1 MSWITRLF
9 LRRQLNAELSEEI
22 RAHIDEK
29 VEELVASGM
38 SRKDAVAAARRQFG
52 NVTLVEEDGR
62 AVWRLATVDS
72 FLMDIRLGLR
82 ALRKNAG
89 FTIVAVVTLALGIG
103 ATTAMYSVTYAT
115 LIAPMPYPKP
125 DQLVMVWS
133 QLHHRRIW
141 NASAADYLDW
151 KSQSTVFQDL
161 NASSA
166 QSATFNL
173 ATSGHPIYVR
183 RAMVTPGFYQMMG
196 ISFLLGRNFLPEEG
210 TAGRDHVVILT
221 HKLWKTLGAD
231 DSIVGKQL
239 RLNGELYTVVGVAA
253 PGPLDRIQLDLVV
266 PLVFKPDQLNHA
278 YHWLFVMGRLKPGVT
293 LAEAQA
299 EMSVIARRVARE
311 NPKTNKDLEVSVED
325 LHNDFLPAETKTTLW
340 LLLGAV
346 GFVLCIACVNV
357 ANLQLA
363 RSTVRQREVAVRVSL
378 GASRGRIF
386 GQFLIESLMLALMGG
401 ALGVGLAEG
410 LMRVIV
416 ALLPAFTLPS
426 EADVKISIP
435 VLLFTLVVTLAAGV
449 LFGCVPAWQASGVD
463 PNSALKEGTG
473 RATSAGSSTGRR
485 RLRQALVVM
494 EFGLALTL
502 LSGAGLAI
510 RSFWNLTQVDLGV
523 RTDHF
528 LTFSLP
534 VPDGRLVQPEQM
546 IAFYSELVAKI
557 HALPGVSA
565 AVAGTGL
572 PIQGPHQG
580 VQFSI
585 AGTPPVEREAR
596 PGTTFQAV
604 MPGYFEAFGI
614 QMVKGRVL
622 TVDDRTGGAPVA
634 VVNETFAHLF
644 PPNVDPL
651 TQRIVTEKLVPGVQA
666 EQPSV
671 EWQIVGVFR
680 NVRSY
685 SLRRDDIPEMDVP
698 FSQSPWPQVEMAV
711 RSVGDPTMLTRS
723 IEEVVS
729 SMESDLPLANVK
741 TMDQIVDDRL
751 AGDRFSTVLYGGFAG
766 LALLLAA
773 VGIYGVMAFAVAQ
786 RTHEIGLR
794 LALGARREQVL
805 SMVLR
810 EGTALALIG
819 LGLGLGGACLV
830 GRALQSMLYD
840 VKAID
845 FGVFAVVAITLLASA
860 IVACFLPA
868 WRAARVDPMVALRY
882 E

>member
-1 MSWITRLF
+1 M
-9 LRRQLNAELSEEI
+9 NADLSDEI
-22 RAHIDEK
+22 RAHIEEK

-38 SRKDAVAAARRQFG
+38 SLKDAVAAARRQFG
-52 NVTLVEEDGR
+52 NVTLLEEDGR
-62 AVWRLATVDS
+62 AVWRLETVDR
-72 FLMDIRLGLR
+72 FLMNIRFGLR
-82 ALRKNAG
+82 ALRQNAG
-89 FTIVAVVTLALGIG
+89 FTIVAVITLALGIG

-141 NASAADYLDW
+141 GASAGDYLDW

-166 QSATFNL
+166 QSAMFNL

-183 RAMVTPGFYQMMG
+183 SAVVTPGFYQMMG
-196 ISFLLGRNFLPEEG
+196 VSFLLGRNFLPEEG
-210 TAGRDHVVILT
+210 TAGRGHVVILT
-221 HKLWKTLGAD
+221 HQLWKNLGAD
-231 DSIVGKQL
+231 DRIVGKQL

-253 PGPLDRIQLDLVV
+253 PGPLDRIQFDVAV

-293 LAEAQA
+293 IAEAQA
-299 EMSVIARRVARE
+299 EMSVISQRIARE
-311 NPKTNKDLEVSVED
+311 NPQTNKDWEVSVED
-325 LHNDFLPAETKTTLW
+325 LHNDFLPIETKTTLW

-378 GASRGRIF
+378 GASRGQIF
-386 GQFLIESLMLALMGG
+386 AQFLTESLMLALMGG
-401 ALGVGLAEG
+401 ALGVGLAKG
-410 LMRVIV
+410 LLTVIV
-416 ALLPAFTLPS
+416 AILPDYTLPS
-426 EADVKISIP
+426 EADVRISVA
-435 VLLFTLVVTLAAGV
+435 VLMFTVVVTLTAGV
-449 LFGCVPAWQASGVD
+449 LSGCVPAWQAAGVD
-463 PNSALKEGTG
+463 PNQVLKEGG
-473 RATSAGSSTGRR
+473 AGSSTGSGTASRR

-502 LSGAGLAI
+502 LGGAGLAI

-523 RTDHF
+523 RTDHL
-528 LTFSLP
+528 LTFGLP
-534 VPDGRLVQPEQM
+534 VPEGRLSQPEQ
-546 IAFYSELVAKI
+546 ITAFYQELTSKVR
-557 HALPGVSA
+557 ALPGVSA

-572 PIQGPHQG
+572 PIVGG
-580 VQFSI
+580 SLDAQFWI
-585 AGTPPVEREAR
+585 VGAPRGERKAR
-596 PGTTFQAV
+596 PATAFLAV
-604 MPGYFEAFGI
+604 TPGYFEAFEI
-614 QMVKGRVL
+614 QILKGRAISEE
-622 TVDDRTGGAPVA
+622 DHASGARVT
-634 VVNETFAHLF
+634 VVNENFVRRFL
-644 PPNVDPL
+644 PGVDPL
-651 TQRIVTEKLVPGVQA
+651 TQRIVTEQKVPGVLA
-666 EQPSV
+666 EQPMV

-685 SLRRDDIPEMDVP
+685 DLRQIDIPEMAVP
-698 FSQSPWPQVEMAV
+698 FSQSPWPRVEMAV
-711 RSVGDPTMLTRS
+711 RSAGDPTTLTKS

-729 SMESDLPLANVK
+729 SMESDLPLANIK

-766 LALLLAA
+766 LALMLAT

-794 LALGARREQVL
+794 LALGARRDQVL
-805 SMVLR
+805 SLVLR

-830 GRALQSMLYD
+830 GRALRSMLYG